1 MTPFW
6 VMQCPGQNLCHSFCS
21 LQPLCPPSLLPKLSS
36 KRQTS
41 VPTHPAD
48 GSHLHRRSTRRQ
60 VISISRLPTR
70 SRSRNSSKRL
80 VMLSPGRQ
88 SAENSARKRT
98 RLPMP
103 GGMHP
108 KPTSEDSQTVS
119 MLFVARAKTVGA
131 DNPVVAIQA
140 LTQTIVHL
148 TKGGRFRQA
157 ADREKEIGQIYL
169 QESNDLRK
177 ACESYVRAGEW
188 YSQEDAA
195 A

>member
-1 MTPFW
+1 
-6 VMQCPGQNLCHSFCS
+6 
-21 LQPLCPPSLLPKLSS
+21 
-36 KRQTS
+36 
-41 VPTHPAD
+41 
-48 GSHLHRRSTRRQ
+48 
-60 VISISRLPTR
+60 
-70 SRSRNSSKRL
+70 
-80 VMLSPGRQ
+80 
-88 SAENSARKRT
+88 
-98 RLPMP
+98 
-103 GGMHP
+103 
-108 KPTSEDSQTVS
+108 VS
-119 MLFVARAKTVGA
+119 MLFVARAKAVGA
-131 DNPVVAIQA
+131 DNPIVAIQA